1 MGCVRWDEPFCINCV
16 SVIPKHPVFASKEV
30 PGGAEML
37 PEPLRRPWQRLLVLL
52 VSEF

>member
-1 MGCVRWDEPFCINCV
+1 MGCVRWDEPFYVNCV
-16 SVIPKHPVFASKEV
+16 SVVLKHTVFASKEV

-37 PEPLRRPWQRLLVLL
+37 LKPLRRPWQRQLVLL